1 MRTSQTLSS
10 YLGRQFLA
18 SFFSIFFG
26 FLSVSFLFD
35 LVEMLRRSQSKEDA
49 TFSIVVSMSLFK
61 LPHLA
66 EQIMPFAVLFG
77 SMLTFWRLTR
87 SHELV
92 VVRSV
97 GVSVWQFVGP
107 ALVLAFMIGVVKI
120 TMLNPV
126 ASAMLFRF
134 EELENK
140 YLKGKTSILAVSETG
155 LWLRQIDPEGE
166 SVVHAL
172 RVSSR
177 NFQLS
182 DVIIFLFQDQDR
194 FMSRVDAETAQLE
207 SGYWELHNAWITGP
221 ERPAQFVSTYRL
233 ATDLTLEQIQDS
245 FASPQSIS
253 FWDLP
258 RFIGLL
264 QRAGF
269 SALRHRLYWNSLLS
283 DPLLL
288 CAMVLIAAT
297 FSLRQQRRGGTVILI
312 AIGVFTG
319 FFVYF
324 LSDVV
329 FALGLAASIPILLA
343 AWSPAGASLLLGVAM
358 LFHLEDG

>member
-1 MRTSQTLSS
+1 MRISATLSG
-10 YLGRQFLA
+10 YLGRQFLIA
-18 SFFSIFFG
+18 FFSIFFG
-26 FLSVSFLFD
+26 FLSVAFLFD
-35 LVEMLRRSQSKEDA
+35 LVELLRRAEAKPDA
-49 TFSIVVSMSLFK
+49 TFSVVVSMAMFK

-107 ALVLAFMIGVVKI
+107 ALVLAFVIGVIKI
-120 TMLNPV
+120 AILNSI

-155 LWLRQIDPEGE
+155 LWLRQIDAEGE
-166 SVVHAL
+166 SVIHAL

-177 NFQLS
+177 SFELS
-182 DVIIFLFQDQDR
+182 DVIIFLFKGQDHFVR
-194 FMSRVDAETAQLE
+194 RVDAETAQLE
-207 SGYWELHNAWITGP
+207 PGYWELQRAWITAP
-221 ERPAQFVSTYRL
+221 DRPAQFASTYRL
-233 ATDLTLEQIQDS
+233 KTDLTLEQIQDS
-245 FASPQSIS
+245 FASPESIS

-258 RFIGLL
+258 HFIGLL

-269 SALRHRLYWNSLLS
+269 SALRQRLYWNSLLS
-283 DPLLL
+283 DPVLF

-297 FSLRQQRRGGTVILI
+297 FSLRHHRRGGTVILI
-312 AIGVFTG
+312 AVGVFTG

-343 AWSPAGASLLLGVAM
+343 AWSPAGASLMLGLAT

>member
-1 MRTSQTLSS
+1 MRTSATLSV
-10 YLGRQFLA
+10 YLGRQFLL

-26 FLSVSFLFD
+26 FLSVTFLFD
-35 LVEMLRRSQSKEDA
+35 LVELLRRAQSKGDA
-49 TFSIVVSMSLFK
+49 TFSILLSMSLFK

-107 ALVLAFMIGVVKI
+107 ALALAFVIGVVTI
-120 TMLNPV
+120 TMLNSV

-140 YLKGKTSILAVSETG
+140 YLKGKTSILAVSESG
-155 LWLRQIDPEGE
+155 LWLRQIDAGGE
-166 SVVHAL
+166 SVIHAL

-177 NFQLS
+177 NFELS
-182 DVIIFLFQDQDR
+182 DVIIFLFKDQDR
-194 FMSRVDAETAQLE
+194 FVGRVDAETAQLE
-207 SGYWELHNAWITGP
+207 PGYWELHNAWVTAPGQ
-221 ERPAQFVSTYRL
+221 PAQFVATYRL
-233 ATDLTLEQIQDS
+233 KTELTLGQIQDS
-245 FASPQSIS
+245 FASPESIS

-258 RFIGLL
+258 HFIELL

-269 SALRHRLYWNSLLS
+269 SALRHRLYWNALLS
-283 DPLLL
+283 DPILL

-297 FSLRQQRRGGTVILI
+297 FSLRQQRLGGTVILI
-312 AIGVFTG
+312 AAGVFIG

-329 FALGLAASIPILLA
+329 FALGLTASIPILLA
-343 AWSPAGASLLLGVAM
+343 AWSPAGASLLLGLAM